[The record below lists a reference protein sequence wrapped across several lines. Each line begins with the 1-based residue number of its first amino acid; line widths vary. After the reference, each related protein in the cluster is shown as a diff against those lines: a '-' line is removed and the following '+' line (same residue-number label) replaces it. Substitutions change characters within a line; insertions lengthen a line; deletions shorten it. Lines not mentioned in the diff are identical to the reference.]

1 MHRMGDVGDGL
12 LDSLS
17 RLAAVLRR
25 SGVDVSTGEL
35 IDAGRAL
42 SHLDLLER
50 DTVRAALRSVMVK
63 QEPDLPVFDVAF
75 DLVFGPP
82 GGRSELVG
90 DLSSSVAPPVT
101 AARGTAPT
109 VRAGE
114 QELRADLERAAGA
127 GDAASMGIL
136 AARAVDLYGG
146 GAGSDR
152 QQLHLILRTL
162 DVANLL
168 AAAMRTLR
176 ADDAHDRLELALRR
190 HEIARALEQ
199 FRRALAAELARR
211 RRAGADAGT
220 AGDELITLPVAPVDR
235 ALLSLSTDDLAEL
248 RRTVQPLARQLAARI
263 GRRRRSHT
271 IGRLDVRRTLRTSLQ
286 TGGIPLDPALR
297 RRHPRRPDVV
307 VLCDVSGSVAEFA
320 QFTFTLLHAV
330 HDVLGDVRSFAFVGG
345 IAEMTEVFE
354 RATHDVPVRRILEQP
369 GVVGLDGHSDYG
381 AAFRQFQRE
390 YLDEVVGPRTT
401 VIVTGDG
408 RSNFREPGV
417 DALAAIT
424 GRARRTYWL
433 NPEPESDWAI
443 DDSMIEHYRPVC
455 DGVYAVS
462 TARLLADAIAEL
474 V

>member
-12 LDSLS
+12 LDLLS

-25 SGVDVSTGEL
+25 AGVDVSTGEL

-63 QEPDLPVFDVAF
+63 QEPDLPVFDARLRARVRPSRWAERARRRPSTPV
-75 DLVFGPP
+75 LR
-82 GGRSELVG
+82 RS
-90 DLSSSVAPPVT
+90 PRH
-101 AARGTAPT
+101 RGTAPT

-127 GDAASMGIL
+127 GDEASMGVL

-176 ADDAHDRLELALRR
+176 ADDDHDRLELALRR
-190 HEIARALEQ
+190 HEIARALEH

-211 RRAGADAGT
+211 RRAGADADD
-220 AGDELITLPVAPVDR
+220 AGDELIPLPVAPADR

-297 RRHPRRPDVV
+297 RRHPHRPDVV

-381 AAFRQFQRE
+381 AAFRQFQIE
-390 YLDEVVGPRTT
+390 YLDDVVGPRTT

-417 DALAAIT
+417 DALAAIAD
-424 GRARRTYWL
+424 RARRTYWL

-443 DDSMIEHYRPVC
+443 DDSMIEHYRPAC

>member
-1 MHRMGDVGDGL
+1 
-12 LDSLS
+12 
-17 RLAAVLRR
+17 
-25 SGVDVSTGEL
+25 
-35 IDAGRAL
+35 
-42 SHLDLLER
+42 
-50 DTVRAALRSVMVK
+50 
-63 QEPDLPVFDVAF
+63 
-75 DLVFGPP
+75 
-82 GGRSELVG
+82 
-90 DLSSSVAPPVT
+90 
-101 AARGTAPT
+101 
-109 VRAGE
+109 
-114 QELRADLERAAGA
+114 
-127 GDAASMGIL
+127 
-136 AARAVDLYGG
+136 
-146 GAGSDR
+146 
-152 QQLHLILRTL
+152 
-162 DVANLL
+162 
-168 AAAMRTLR
+168 
-176 ADDAHDRLELALRR
+176 
-190 HEIARALEQ
+190 
-199 FRRALAAELARR
+199 
-211 RRAGADAGT
+211 
-220 AGDELITLPVAPVDR
+220 
-235 ALLSLSTDDLAEL
+235 LLSLSTDDLAEL

-271 IGRLDVRRTLRTSLQ
+271 IGRLDLRRTVRTSLQ

-381 AAFRQFQRE
+381 AAFRQFQIE
-390 YLDEVVGPRTT
+390 YLDDVVGPRAT

-417 DALAAIT
+417 DALAAIAD
-424 GRARRTYWL
+424 RARRTYWL

-443 DDSMIEHYRPVC
+443 DDSMIEHYRPAC

>member
-1 MHRMGDVGDGL
+1 MGDVGEGL
-12 LDSLS
+12 LDQLS

-25 SGVDVSTGEL
+25 AGVDVSTGEL

-42 SHLDLLER
+42 THLDLLER
-50 DTVRAALRSVMVK
+50 DTVRASLRAVMVK
-63 QEPDLPVFDVAF
+63 REPDLAVFDDAF
-75 DLVFGPP
+75 DLVFGRTGGSREDDGLREG
-82 GGRSELVG
+82 GGREPLVPPIAAG
-90 DLSSSVAPPVT
+90 VAPS
-101 AARGTAPT
+101 

-127 GDAASMGIL
+127 GDEAAMGAL

-146 GAGSDR
+146 GGGSDR

-168 AAAMRTLR
+168 AAAMRALR
-176 ADDAHDRLELALRR
+176 ADDEHDRLELSLRR
-190 HEIARALEQ
+190 HEIARALEH
-199 FRRALAAELARR
+199 FRRALAAEIARR
-211 RRAGADAGT
+211 RRSGAGDGDAGDVL
-220 AGDELITLPVAPVDR
+220 ALPVAPADR
-235 ALLSLSTDDLAEL
+235 SLLSLSTTDLAEL

-271 IGRLDVRRTLRTSLQ
+271 IGRVDLRRTVRASLQ
-286 TGGIPLDPALR
+286 TGGIPLEPALR
-297 RRHPRRPDVV
+297 RRHPHRPDVV

-390 YLDEVVGPRTT
+390 YLDDVVGPRTT

-417 DALAAIT
+417 EAFAAIA

-433 NPEPESDWAI
+433 DPEPESDWAV
-443 DDSMIEHYRPVC
+443 DDSMIEHYRAVC